1 MATESDLRDLL
12 RGPDPEG
19 RGAIDLDAV
28 LSRTRRRRRPRVIAA
43 QALGSVAIVGVLGT
57 AIFVSGPLADRG
69 VLMTTEDAGAGADGT
84 GEAATESGDAPYVG
98 QDALKWMPDACG
110 APVTDAVSSEG
121 LSLELS
127 LETIFEPGERIPVQ
141 VTLRNDGPNPLV
153 ATSSPWP
160 HVSLARDGLVVWHS
174 YQTQEAI
181 GYLIDLAPGESTTLE
196 TYVDR
201 VICRSEDDLIMDGP
215 QNDMPAAPSGRYELR
230 AVLVMT
236 TDDGATLVAA
246 SAPYPVEIVG

>member
-1 MATESDLRDLL
+1 VATESDLRDLL

-57 AIFVSGPLADRG
+57 AIFVGGPLADRG
-69 VLMTTEDAGAGADGT
+69 VMMTADDVGSGADGA
-84 GEAATESGDAPYVG
+84 GESIAESGDAPYVD

-110 APVTDAVSSEG
+110 APVTDTVSSEG
-121 LSLELS
+121 LTLEMS
-127 LETIFEPGERIPVQ
+127 IETIVEPEERIPVQ
-141 VTLRNDGPNPLV
+141 VTLRNDGPDRIV
-153 ATSSPWP
+153 GTSSPWP
-160 HVSLARDGLVVWHS
+160 HMSLARDGLVVWHS

-196 TYVDR
+196 TYFDR

-215 QNDMPAAPSGRYELR
+215 QNDMPAAPPGQYELR

-246 SAPYPVEIVG
+246 SAPFPLEIAG

>member
-1 MATESDLRDLL
+1 VATESDLRDLL

-57 AIFVSGPLADRG
+57 AIFVSGPLGARD
-69 VLMTTEDAGAGADGT
+69 VLMSAEDGGAGADQ
-84 GEAATESGDAPYVG
+84 AVPESGDAPYVD

-110 APVTDAVSSEG
+110 APVTDAPSSDG
-121 LSLELS
+121 LTLEMS
-127 LETIFEPGERIPVQ
+127 IETIFEPGERIPVQ
-141 VTLRNDGPNPLV
+141 ITLRNDGPNPVV

-196 TYVDR
+196 AYVDR
-201 VICRSEDDLIMDGP
+201 LICRSEDDLIMDGP
-215 QNDMPAAPSGRYELR
+215 QNDMPAAPPGRYELR

>member
-1 MATESDLRDLL
+1 VATESDLRDLL

-19 RGAIDLDAV
+19 RGAIDLEAV

-57 AIFVSGPLADRG
+57 AIFVSGPLGARD
-69 VLMTTEDAGAGADGT
+69 VLMSAEDSGAGADGA
-84 GEAATESGDAPYVG
+84 GEAITESGDAPYVDE
-98 QDALKWMPDACG
+98 DAMKWMPDACG

-121 LSLELS
+121 LVLEMS
-127 LETIFEPGERIPVQ
+127 IETIVDPGERVPVQ
-141 VTLRNDGPNPLV
+141 VTLRNDGPNHLA

-160 HVSLARDGLVVWHS
+160 HVSLARDGLVVWHT

-181 GYLIDLAPGESTTLE
+181 GYIIDLAPGESTTLE

-215 QNDMPAAPSGRYELR
+215 QNDMPAAPPGQYELR

-246 SAPYPVEIVG
+246 SAPFPVEIVG